1 MVYLNVSPEAL
12 EKITSLAGV
21 EFVRRFLQHVLP
33 RGFQRIRYYGLLANR
48 HRKENLEQCRVLLG
62 VATTDSEPSDATDEG
77 SEATR
82 PEDSEPGRCPACGE
96 GRMIL
101 RMQIPPQAPWAQSR
115 APPAF
120 APFPN

>member
-1 MVYLNVSPEAL
+1 MVYLEISPEAL
-12 EKITSLAGV
+12 EKITSLADV
-21 EFVRRFLQHVLP
+21 EFIRRFLQHVLP

-48 HRKENLEQCRVLLG
+48 YRKENLERCRVLLG
-62 VATTDSEPSDATDEG
+62 VATTDSEPSDAADEG

-82 PEDSEPGRCPACGE
+82 PEDSEPGRCPTCGE
-96 GRMIL
+96 GRVIL